1 MRGRGVASG
10 EKRSRCASGHLTER
24 SHAEARSG
32 QAGESARA
40 RSRRPSTVTCLA
52 EAALG
57 RWSCYGAAV
66 MASEALAEE
75 SRPRCL

>member
-1 MRGRGVASG
+1 MASG
-10 EKRSRCASGHLTER
+10 EEALPEWVGASHRAQSRGGTLGASGREL
-24 SHAEARSG
+24 A
-32 QAGESARA
+32 SALPP
-40 RSRRPSTVTCLA
+40 PSTVTCLA

-57 RWSCYGAAV
+57 RWSCYRAAV